1 MKQIKTLSNSFV
13 LVETDNDGKVLNEL
27 GFRKSG
33 LSYLIE
39 NHSIKFYLTEDYFY
53 KNVVWS
59 ADLPLKVDG
68 IAYDANTIQQA
79 LKKIFVNEKDS
90 GGGSGGDIT
99 VDQALDKTSF
109 NPIGNQ
115 AVAKAVNNLSEQ
127 IAQNTRGLL
136 DRYTKAQT
144 NALLNNYYTKMQTNA
159 LIANYAKVIDKT
171 VSLNDKNITITV

>member
-1 MKQIKTLSNSFV
+1 MKQIRTLSNSFV

-33 LSYLIE
+33 LSYLIK
-39 NHSIKFYLTEDYFY
+39 NNNIKFYLVEDYFY

-68 IAYDANTIQQA
+68 IEYDANTIQQA
-79 LKKIFVNEKDS
+79 LKRIFVNEKDS
-90 GGGSGGDIT
+90 GSGGDIT

-115 AVAKAVNNLSEQ
+115 AVAKAVNKLSEQ
-127 IAQNTRGLL
+127 IAQNTRGIL
-136 DRYTKAQT
+136 DRYTKSET
-144 NALLNNYYTKMQTNA
+144 DSLLSSYYTKLQTNTMF
-159 LIANYAKVIDKT
+159 ANYAKVNNNT
-171 VSLNDKNITITV
+171 VSLNDENISI

>member
-1 MKQIKTLSNSFV
+1 MKQIRTLSNSFQ

-33 LSYLIE
+33 LSYLIK
-39 NHSIKFYLTEDYFY
+39 NNNIKFYLVEDYFY

-59 ADLPLKVDG
+59 ADLPLRVDG
-68 IAYDANTIQQA
+68 IEYDANTIQLA

-90 GGGSGGDIT
+90 GGGDIT

-109 NPIGNQ
+109 NPIVNQ

-127 IAQNTRGLL
+127 VAQNTRDIL
-136 DRYTKAQT
+136 DRYTKSET
-144 NALLNNYYTKMQTNA
+144 NSLLASYYTKLETNTMF
-159 LIANYAKVIDKT
+159 ANYAKVINKNT
-171 VSLNDKNITITV
+171 VSVNDENITI

>member
-13 LVETDNDGKVLNEL
+13 LVETDNDGRVLNEL

-33 LSYLIE
+33 LSYLIK
-39 NHSIKFYLTEDYFY
+39 NNNIKFYLVEDYFY

-59 ADLPLKVDG
+59 ADLPLRVDG
-68 IAYDANTIQQA
+68 IEYDANTIQQA

-90 GGGSGGDIT
+90 GGGDVT

-127 IAQNTRGLL
+127 IAQNTRGIL
-136 DRYTKAQT
+136 DRYTKSET
-144 NALLNNYYTKMQTNA
+144 NSLLSAYYTKLETNTMF
-159 LIANYAKVIDKT
+159 ANYAKVINKDT
-171 VSLNDKNITITV
+171 VSLNDDNISI

>member
-1 MKQIKTLSNSFV
+1 MKQIRTLANSFV

-33 LSYLIE
+33 LSYLIK
-39 NHSIKFYLTEDYFY
+39 NNNIKFYLTEDYFY

-59 ADLPLKVDG
+59 ADLPLRVDG
-68 IAYDANTIQQA
+68 IEYDANTIQQA

-90 GGGSGGDIT
+90 GGGGGDIE
-99 VDQALDKTSF
+99 VDQVLDTTSF

-115 AVAKAVNNLSEQ
+115 AVTKPILTLQQQVAE
-127 IAQNTRGLL
+127 NTRGLL

-144 NALLNNYYTKMQTNA
+144 NALLDNYYTKMQTNA
-159 LIANYAKVIDKT
+159 MIANYAKVIDKT
-171 VSLNDKNITITV
+171 VSLNDKNINV

>member
-33 LSYLIE
+33 LSYLIK
-39 NHSIKFYLTEDYFY
+39 NNNIKFYLVEDYFY

-90 GGGSGGDIT
+90 GGSGGDIE
-99 VDQALDKTSF
+99 VDQVLDTTSF

-127 IAQNTRGLL
+127 VAQNTRGLL
-136 DRYTKAQT
+136 DRYTKAET
-144 NALLNNYYTKMQTNA
+144 NSLLSSYYTKLETNTMF
-159 LIANYAKVIDKT
+159 ANYARVIDKNT
-171 VSLNDKNITITV
+171 VSLNDENISI

>member
-1 MKQIKTLSNSFV
+1 MKQIKTLSNSFI
-13 LVETDNDGKVLNEL
+13 LLETDSNGKVLTKL

-33 LSYLIE
+33 LSYLIK
-39 NHSIKFYLTEDYFY
+39 NNNIKFYLVEDYFY

-59 ADLPLKVDG
+59 ADLPLRVDG
-68 IAYDANTIQQA
+68 IEYDVNTIQQA

-90 GGGSGGDIT
+90 GGGGGDIE

-115 AVAKAVNNLSEQ
+115 AVTKPILTLQQQVAE
-127 IAQNTRGLL
+127 NTRGLL

-144 NALLNNYYTKMQTNA
+144 NALLADYYTKMQTNA
-159 LIANYAKVIDKT
+159 MIAKYAKVINNT
-171 VSLNDKNITITV
+171 VSLNDENISI

>member
-13 LVETDNDGKVLNEL
+13 LLETDSKGKVLTKL

-33 LSYLIE
+33 LSYLIK
-39 NHSIKFYLTEDYFY
+39 NNNIKFYLVEDYFY

-68 IAYDANTIQQA
+68 IEYDANTIQQA

-90 GGGSGGDIT
+90 GGGGNIE

-127 IAQNTRGLL
+127 IAQNTRDIL
-136 DRYTKAQT
+136 DRYTKSET
-144 NALLNNYYTKMQTNA
+144 NSLLASYYTKLETNTMF
-159 LIANYAKVIDKT
+159 ANYAKVINNNT
-171 VSLNDKNITITV
+171 VSLNDENINITV

>member
-33 LSYLIE
+33 LSYLIK
-39 NHSIKFYLTEDYFY
+39 NNNIKFYLTEDYFY

-59 ADLPLKVDG
+59 ADLPLRVDG
-68 IAYDANTIQQA
+68 IEYDANTIQQA

-90 GGGSGGDIT
+90 GGGGGDIE
-99 VDQALDKTSF
+99 VDQALDSVST

-115 AVAKAVNNLSEQ
+115 AVTQPILTLQQQVAE
-127 IAQNTRGLL
+127 NTRGLL

-144 NALLNNYYTKMQTNA
+144 NALLDNYYTKMQTNA

>member
-33 LSYLIE
+33 LSYLIK
-39 NHSIKFYLTEDYFY
+39 NNNIKFYLVEDYFY

-68 IAYDANTIQQA
+68 IEYDANTIQLA

-90 GGGSGGDIT
+90 GGGGGDVT
-99 VDQALDKTSF
+99 VDQALDTTSF

-127 IAQNTRGLL
+127 VAQNTRGIL
-136 DRYTKAQT
+136 DRYTKSET
-144 NALLNNYYTKMQTNA
+144 DSLLSAYYTKLETNTMF
-159 LIANYAKVIDKT
+159 ANYAKVINKDT
-171 VSLNDKNITITV
+171 VSLNDDNISI

>member
-1 MKQIKTLSNSFV
+1 MKQIRTLSNSFV

-33 LSYLIE
+33 LSYLIK
-39 NHSIKFYLTEDYFY
+39 NNNIKFYLTEDYFY

-59 ADLPLKVDG
+59 ADLPLRVDG
-68 IAYDANTIQQA
+68 IEYDANTIQQA

-90 GGGSGGDIT
+90 GSGGDVT

-115 AVAKAVNNLSEQ
+115 AVAKAVNNLSEK
-127 IAQNTRGLL
+127 IAQNTKDIL
-136 DRYTKAQT
+136 DRYTKSET
-144 NALLNNYYTKMQTNA
+144 NSLLSSYYTKLETNTMF
-159 LIANYAKVIDKT
+159 ANYTKVINNNT
-171 VSLNDKNITITV
+171 VSLNDENISI

>member
-1 MKQIKTLSNSFV
+1 MKQIRTLSNSFL

-33 LSYLIE
+33 LSYLIK
-39 NHSIKFYLTEDYFY
+39 NNNIKFYLVEDYFY

-68 IAYDANTIQQA
+68 IEYDANTIQLA

-90 GGGSGGDIT
+90 GGGGGDVT
-99 VDQALDKTSF
+99 VDQALDTTSF

-115 AVAKAVNNLSEQ
+115 AVAKAVNKLSEQ
-127 IAQNTRGLL
+127 VAQNTRGIL
-136 DRYTKAQT
+136 DRYTKSET
-144 NALLNNYYTKMQTNA
+144 DSLLASYYTKLETNTMF
-159 LIANYAKVIDKT
+159 ANYAKVIDNDT
-171 VSLNDKNITITV
+171 VSLNDKNITV

>member
-1 MKQIKTLSNSFV
+1 MKQIRTLSNSFQ

-33 LSYLIE
+33 LSYLIK
-39 NHSIKFYLTEDYFY
+39 NNNIKFYLVEDYFY

-68 IAYDANTIQQA
+68 IEYDANTIQLA
-79 LKKIFVNEKDS
+79 LKRIFVNEKDS
-90 GGGSGGDIT
+90 GGDVT

-127 IAQNTRGLL
+127 IAQNTRGIL
-136 DRYTKAQT
+136 DRYTKSET
-144 NALLNNYYTKMQTNA
+144 NSLLSSYYTKLQTNTMF
-159 LIANYAKVIDKT
+159 ANYAKVINNNT
-171 VSLNDKNITITV
+171 VSLNDENITI

>member
-33 LSYLIE
+33 LSYLIK
-39 NHSIKFYLTEDYFY
+39 NNNIKFYLVEDYFY

-68 IAYDANTIQQA
+68 IEYDANTIQLA

-90 GGGSGGDIT
+90 GGGDVT
-99 VDQALDKTSF
+99 VDQALDTTSF

-127 IAQNTRGLL
+127 IAQNTRGIL
-136 DRYTKAQT
+136 DRYTKSET
-144 NALLNNYYTKMQTNA
+144 NSLLSSYYTKLQTNTMF
-159 LIANYAKVIDKT
+159 ANYAKVINNNT
-171 VSLNDKNITITV
+171 VSLNDENITI

>member
-1 MKQIKTLSNSFV
+1 MKQIRTLSNSFI
-13 LVETDNDGKVLNEL
+13 LLETDSNGKVLNEL

-33 LSYLIE
+33 LSYLIK
-39 NHSIKFYLTEDYFY
+39 NNNIKFYLVEDYFY

-68 IAYDANTIQQA
+68 IEYDANTIQLA

-115 AVAKAVNNLSEQ
+115 AVTKPILTLQEQ
-127 IAQNTRGLL
+127 VAENTRGLL

-144 NALLNNYYTKMQTNA
+144 NALLDNYYTKLQTNTMF
-159 LIANYAKVIDKT
+159 ANYAKVINKDT
-171 VSLNDKNITITV
+171 VSLNDENITI

>member
-1 MKQIKTLSNSFV
+1 MKQIKTLSNSFT
-13 LVETDNDGKVLNEL
+13 LLETDSKGKVLTKL

-33 LSYLIE
+33 LSYLIK
-39 NHSIKFYLTEDYFY
+39 NNNIKFYLVEDYFY

-68 IAYDANTIQQA
+68 IEYDANTIQQA

-90 GGGSGGDIT
+90 GGGGGDIE
-99 VDQALDKTSF
+99 VDQALDTTSF

-127 IAQNTRGLL
+127 VAENTRGLL

-144 NALLNNYYTKMQTNA
+144 NALLDNYYTKMQTNA

-171 VSLNDKNITITV
+171 VSLNDKNITITI

>member
-33 LSYLIE
+33 LSYLIK
-39 NHSIKFYLTEDYFY
+39 NNNIKFYLVEDYFY

-59 ADLPLKVDG
+59 ADLPLRVDG
-68 IAYDANTIQQA
+68 IEYDANTIQQA

-90 GGGSGGDIT
+90 GGGSDVT

-127 IAQNTRGLL
+127 IAQNTRDIL
-136 DRYTKAQT
+136 DRYTKT
-144 NALLNNYYTKMQTNA
+144 ETDSLLASYYTKLETNTMF
-159 LIANYAKVIDKT
+159 ANYAKVINKDT
-171 VSLNDKNITITV
+171 VSLNDKNITV

>member
-1 MKQIKTLSNSFV
+1 MKQIRTLSNSFV
-13 LVETDNDGKVLNEL
+13 LVETDNDGRVLNEL

-33 LSYLIE
+33 LSYLIK
-39 NHSIKFYLTEDYFY
+39 NNNIKFYLVEDYFY

-59 ADLPLKVDG
+59 ADLPLRVDG
-68 IAYDANTIQQA
+68 IEYDANTIQLA

-90 GGGSGGDIT
+90 GSGGDVT

-127 IAQNTRGLL
+127 IAQNTRDIL

-144 NALLNNYYTKMQTNA
+144 NALLADYYTKMQTNA
-159 LIANYAKVIDKT
+159 MIANYAKVIDKNT
-171 VSLNDKNITITV
+171 VSLNDENITITV

>member
-33 LSYLIE
+33 LSYLIK
-39 NHSIKFYLTEDYFY
+39 NNNIKFYLVEDYFY

-59 ADLPLKVDG
+59 ADLPLRVDG

-90 GGGSGGDIT
+90 GGSGGDVT

-115 AVAKAVNNLSEQ
+115 AVTKPILTLQEQ
-127 IAQNTRGLL
+127 VAENTRGLL

-144 NALLNNYYTKMQTNA
+144 NALLDNYYTKMQTNA

-171 VSLNDKNITITV
+171 VSLNDKNISI